1 MKRRKRI
8 LALAMMICILFLSGC
23 WDKRELTDLAV
34 ISAIGIDRTDD
45 GKYVLHFQII
55 NPGNVAGGLQGGGA
69 SDRPPVSVYSVS
81 GDNLTEALRKGSMK
95 VSRRLYFAHTNLV
108 VFSEKLAKEEGLNF
122 ILDNLDRDTEFR
134 TTATAVIAHK
144 CKAEDIIKV
153 LTPIDKI
160 PSNKVNKTL
169 GFTEEQYGR
178 IIKTS
183 LQDVLIDL
191 ASPTG
196 APFIPGYEMHGDGAA
211 GPSME
216 NTQATE
222 PKAILSADGLAIF
235 KKDGRLDYWIESDDS
250 VGAVWLLNKIKHTF
264 INADW
269 DHVKHAMSL
278 QVIRQKTRMTASIR
292 NGKPHIKVRIEADG
306 LIDAVRYPFHLSDP
320 KVIKQMEKAFSTQLN
335 KDVSKSVEDIKA
347 HKNDFV
353 GFGDVI
359 YRKYPKE
366 WEKLKGKWEEEYLPN
381 LPVDVKAEVFIRRT
395 GLRNNPPSEKLE
407 HD

>member
-1 MKRRKRI
+1 MKRRKWMLI
-8 LALAMMICILFLSGC
+8 LCTMVSLMFVSGC

-34 ISAIGIDRTDD
+34 ISAIGIDRTET
-45 GKYVLHFQII
+45 GKYVLHLQII

-69 SDRPPVSVYSVS
+69 GDRPPVSVYSVS
-81 GDNLTEALRKGSMK
+81 GDNMTEALRKGSMK

-108 VFSEKLAKEEGLNF
+108 VFSEKLAKEEGLSF

-134 TTATAVIAHK
+134 TTATVVIAHN

-169 GFTEEQYGR
+169 SFTQEQYGR
-178 IIKTS
+178 VIKTN

-196 APFIPGYEMHGDGAA
+196 SPFIPGYEMHGDDKA
-211 GPSME
+211 GPTME
-216 NTQATE
+216 NTQTTE
-222 PKAILSADGLAIF
+222 PKAVLSADGLAVF
-235 KKDGRLDYWIESDDS
+235 KKDGRLDYWIEDDDS
-250 VGAVWLLNKIKHTF
+250 VGAVWLLNRIKHTF

-269 DHVKHAMSL
+269 KNVKHAISL
-278 QVIRQKTRMTASIR
+278 QVTRQNTKVTATFP
-292 NGKPHIKVRIEADG
+292 NGKPHIHVHAQVEG
-306 LIDAVRYPFHLSDP
+306 LVDAVRYPFHLSDP
-320 KVIKQMEKAFSTQLN
+320 QVLMTMQKALSVQLEKDIT
-335 KDVSKSVEDIKA
+335 KSIEDIKA

-353 GFGDVI
+353 GFGDLI
-359 YRKYPKE
+359 YRKHPDK
-366 WEKLKGKWEEEYLPN
+366 WKKFKGKWDEEYFPN
-381 LPVDVKAEVFIRRT
+381 LPVDVKTEVIIRRT
-395 GLRNNPPSEKLE
+395 GLRNNPLSDKLE